1 MANLPDNLLD
11 QIDILQREL
20 LELIYQAT
28 ITDHAIFESYGETEN
43 TMVALEQV
51 QNVKE
56 RARTYY
62 TRLYRLLLQIYES
75 IRVSSATMELLEQS
89 LEETRAIIDAGK
101 ATIQETKR
109 DFNL

>member
-1 MANLPDNLLD
+1 MANLPDNLSD
-11 QIDILQREL
+11 QIYILQRQL

-28 ITDHAIFESYGETEN
+28 ITDYTIFESYGETEN

-89 LEETRAIIDAGK
+89 LEETKAIIDAGK